1 MALVQSV
8 VRQQYSPVSV
18 TAHIHCVLCSFAA
31 TPLLQL
37 LIVPSVLYYSS
48 FACMLKVLLP
58 SCHIDTPDW
67 QIQQRPDWL
76 LHVKL
81 SKASGSL
88 FHTLCVTHCCNGSQY
103 ATCSPIWSKTHTF
116 VCFSIGLPCVTTA
129 QLHMLCCLPVHVAAQ
144 GICWGEEWQ
153 LHTLQCLKVS
163 MDWLQQPDKTW
174 QHAVGM

>member
-58 SCHIDTPDW
+58 SCHIDTPD
-67 QIQQRPDWL
+67 
-76 LHVKL
+76 
-81 SKASGSL
+81 
-88 FHTLCVTHCCNGSQY
+88 
-103 ATCSPIWSKTHTF
+103 
-116 VCFSIGLPCVTTA
+116 
-129 QLHMLCCLPVHVAAQ
+129 
-144 GICWGEEWQ
+144 
-153 LHTLQCLKVS
+153 
-163 MDWLQQPDKTW
+163 
-174 QHAVGM
+174 